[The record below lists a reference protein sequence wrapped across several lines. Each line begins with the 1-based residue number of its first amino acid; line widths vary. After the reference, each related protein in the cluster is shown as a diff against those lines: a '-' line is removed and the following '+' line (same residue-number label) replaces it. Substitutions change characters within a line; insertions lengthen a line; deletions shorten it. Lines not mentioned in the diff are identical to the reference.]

1 MTPDPFSTPWP
12 LNGSRTLTVN
22 VAWLGT
28 LAISAHVAAGAAGR
42 LDDAEALFD
51 EAEAIHVR
59 LGAAFM
65 AERTRVELALMR
77 V

>member
-1 MTPDPFSTPWP
+1 
-12 LNGSRTLTVN
+12 LNPARWRSATGAGPPPP
-22 VAWLGT
+22 AWRR
-28 LAISAHVAAGAAGR
+28 SASPRASETWSAAGR
-42 LDDAEALFD
+42 LDEAEAQFD